1 MAREIVHSE
10 TYLKKLKRRIEA
22 GKAQKIELL
31 LWHYASGVPKQPF
44 QIEGA
49 DGSDPFATVLETLWR
64 TPRSSS
70 GSRNSPTTMYSSHS
84 SRLAATSLRGRTSSN
99 VVSRARRRCD
109 LAG

>member
-10 TYLKKLKRRIEA
+10 TYLKKLKRRVEA

-64 TPRSSS
+64 TRRGESSAS
-70 GSRNSPTTMYSSHS
+70 GS
-84 SRLAATSLRGRTSSN
+84 
-99 VVSRARRRCD
+99 
-109 LAG
+109 